1 MQAAAVSDI
10 GLVRSNNEDAFW
22 CDPARGIFIIAD
34 GIGGYKSGE
43 VAAAMA
49 IEIVSAEL
57 TVAIDRGLKE
67 DMLIGAMSD
76 SFNSA
81 SKEIFNTSQK
91 EEANQ
96 GMACS
101 LVAGI
106 LENSNCVIAHAGD
119 TRAYLFHAGKLT
131 QMTVDDTPVGIMLKR
146 GYLLPEKA
154 RTHPMKNVLLKSVGN
169 KVTVETN
176 ITQFPVKAGER
187 LLLCSDGLWSL
198 VDAGIISETLGTDT
212 DPQTACQKLID
223 VARNAGGNDNITVLI
238 ANAE

>member
-1 MQAAAVSDI
+1 MQAAAQSDI

-22 CDPARGIFIIAD
+22 CDPVRGIFIIAD

-57 TVAIDRGLKE
+57 TVAMDKRLPE
-67 DMLIGAMSD
+67 DQLIGAMSD
-76 SFNSA
+76 AFNSA
-81 SKEIFNTSQK
+81 SKEIFAASQK
-91 EEANQ
+91 EESNQ
-96 GMACS
+96 GMASS
-101 LVAGI
+101 LVTGVI
-106 LENSNCVIAHAGD
+106 QNSNCLIAHAGD
-119 TRAYLFHAGKLT
+119 TRAYLYHSRKLS

-146 GYLLPEKA
+146 GYILPDKA

-169 KVTVETN
+169 KATVETN
-176 ITQFPVKAGER
+176 ITRFPVKPGER

-198 VDAGIISETLGTDT
+198 VDAEVISETLAMNA
-212 DPQTACQKLID
+212 DPQTACQSLID
-223 VARNAGGNDNITVLI
+223 LAKNAGGSDNITVVI

>member
-1 MQAAAVSDI
+1 MQAAAISDI

-22 CDPARGIFIIAD
+22 CDPTRGIFIIAD

-49 IEIVSAEL
+49 IEIISAEL
-57 TVAIDRGLKE
+57 TVAIDRALQEDGL
-67 DMLIGAMSD
+67 IAAMGD
-76 SFNSA
+76 SLNSA
-81 SKEIFNTSQK
+81 SKEIFGASQK

-106 LENSNCVIAHAGD
+106 LQNGNCLIAHAGD
-119 TRAYLFHAGKLT
+119 TRAYLYHGRTLS
-131 QMTVDDTPVGIMLKR
+131 QMTVDDTPVGIMVKR
-146 GYLLPEKA
+146 GYILPEKA

-169 KVTVETN
+169 KVTVEAN
-176 ITQFPVKAGER
+176 ITRFPVKKGER

-198 VDAGIISETLGTDT
+198 VDAGVISETLGTDS
-212 DPQTACQKLID
+212 DPQVACQNLIA